1 MKLSAKQLNAISIA
15 TAVMEAYY
23 SITNR
28 DLTIYNKYGICV
40 GRVYTPFDMNEVA
53 KKWNIPDEN
62 IHIAL

>member
-1 MKLSAKQLNAISIA
+1 
-15 TAVMEAYY
+15 MEACY
-23 SITNR
+23 SITNK